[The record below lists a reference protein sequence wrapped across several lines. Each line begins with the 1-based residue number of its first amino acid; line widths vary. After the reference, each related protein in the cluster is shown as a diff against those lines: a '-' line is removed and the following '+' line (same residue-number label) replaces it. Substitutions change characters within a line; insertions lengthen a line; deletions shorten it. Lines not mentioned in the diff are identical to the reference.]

1 MTKDEVDKI
10 EYRKAQVRSLK
21 GASHDEAFFADAK
34 RWDNQALSDA
44 LHYGEL
50 TPTTRSAIERTQAS
64 RFEMSKPAT
73 NLAKWQKV
81 GVAFAAV
88 AAIAAVCKIFV

>member
-1 MTKDEVDKI
+1 MTKEEVDEI
-10 EYRKAQVRSLK
+10 EHRKAQVRSLK
-21 GASHDEAFFADAK
+21 GTSHNEGFFADAK
-34 RWDNQALSDA
+34 KWDNRALSDA

-50 TPTTRSAIERTQAS
+50 TPTTRAAIERVQAA

-81 GVAFAAV
+81 GVAFAAI
-88 AAIAAVCKIFV
+88 AAIAAACKLFL